1 MGVHSM
7 YHTNTKCRIIDY
19 SRRNMN
25 IGKRSYLFGVILLFM
40 LILASIIFITKTV
53 TAERTS
59 AREKLVTSVQIKKG
73 DSLWSIANTYITEEY
88 RNINEYIEEI
98 KTSNGLST
106 DTIHAG
112 NYIIVPY
119 YADAGNRIR
128 GVQ

>member
-1 MGVHSM
+1 M